1 MAQHPGAGPVA
12 PSDTAAATFRPL
24 GLTASRITDGFWAER
39 QRVNREVSIPQ
50 GAERLRE
57 AGNLDDL
64 ALAADLA
71 AEGRVDPDRFRGP
84 WFMDSD
90 VYKWLEAVAWEQG
103 REPSEQLAAE
113 QREVTAAVAA
123 AQLDDGYVN
132 SYVQVKLGLD
142 QRYTK
147 LDWSHE
153 LYCAGHL
160 IQAAVAQHRAT
171 GDGALLEVATRFAD
185 HLVETF
191 GPDRLDDVDGHPV
204 IEMALVE
211 LHRET
216 GDDRYLELARYTV
229 EARGRGLVE
238 KHGHD
243 GTYFSDRLPVREQ
256 TTVEGHAVR
265 AVYLAAGAADLATE
279 TRDAELL
286 TALAR
291 QWRHMVDTKTYL
303 TGGLGSR
310 WEGEAFGDP
319 YELPPDRGYCETCA
333 AIGSVQWS
341 WRMLLATG
349 DAAYADLIERQ
360 LYNAFVPGYS
370 LDGSA
375 FFYVNAL
382 HVREGAHAND
392 QRHPVLGRRP
402 WFRVACCPPNIMRTL
417 SQLAGYLATGD
428 ESGVQLH
435 QYATGTT
442 RAATAGGTV
451 ELAVR
456 TDYPWD
462 GDVEVE
468 VVDTPDDEWT
478 LSVRVPGWAEGAT
491 LEAAGEKVDEVR
503 TGTYATVTRAWR
515 RGDRVRLTLPVEPRL
530 TAPHERVDA
539 VRGCLAI
546 ERGPL
551 VYCLEQPDHP
561 DVVLDDIRLVPGDMH
576 SEHRADLLGGVPVV
590 TATGR
595 VGGREL
601 ELTAVPYLAWANRG
615 TDDGVGPMRVW
626 VPVA

>member
-1 MAQHPGAGPVA
+1 
-12 PSDTAAATFRPL
+12 
-24 GLTASRITDGFWAER
+24 
-39 QRVNREVSIPQ
+39 
-50 GAERLRE
+50 
-57 AGNLDDL
+57 
-64 ALAADLA
+64 
-71 AEGRVDPDRFRGP
+71 
-84 WFMDSD
+84 MDSD

-113 QREVTAAVAA
+113 QQEVTAAVAA

-142 QRYTK
+142 RRYTE

-171 GDGALLEVATRFAD
+171 GDRGLLEVATRFAD
-185 HLVETF
+185 HLVDTF
-191 GPDRLDDVDGHPV
+191 GTDRLDDVDGHPV

-265 AVYLAAGAADLATE
+265 AVYLAAGATDLAAE
-279 TRDAELL
+279 TGDSELL
-286 TALAR
+286 TALAG

-310 WEGEAFGDP
+310 WEGESFGDP

-349 DAAYADLIERQ
+349 DATYADLIERQ

-370 LDGSA
+370 LDGNA

-382 HVREGAHAND
+382 QVREGTHAGD
-392 QRHPVLGRRP
+392 QRNPVLGRRP

-417 SQLAGYLATGD
+417 SQLAGYLATAD
-428 ESGVQLH
+428 EHGVQLH
-435 QYATGTT
+435 QYATGST
-442 RAATAGGTV
+442 RAAVTGGTV

-456 TDYPWD
+456 TGYPWD
-462 GDVEVE
+462 GDVEIE
-468 VVDTPDDEWT
+468 VTDAPGTEWG
-478 LSVRVPGWAEGAT
+478 LSVRIPAWADGAV
-491 LEAAGEKVDEVR
+491 LEAGGKAVEDVR
-503 TGTYATVTRAWR
+503 PGTYATVTRAWR
-515 RGDRVRLTLPVEPRL
+515 PGDRLLLTLPVEPRL
-530 TAPHERVDA
+530 TSPHERVDA

-551 VYCLEQPDHP
+551 VYCLEQTDHP
-561 DVVLDDIRLVPGDMH
+561 DVVLDDIRLLPGDMR
-576 SEHRADLLGGVPVV
+576 SEQRADLLGGVTVV
-590 TATGR
+590 HANGR
-595 VGGREL
+595 VGDREL

-615 TDDGVGPMRVW
+615 TDDRVGPMRVW